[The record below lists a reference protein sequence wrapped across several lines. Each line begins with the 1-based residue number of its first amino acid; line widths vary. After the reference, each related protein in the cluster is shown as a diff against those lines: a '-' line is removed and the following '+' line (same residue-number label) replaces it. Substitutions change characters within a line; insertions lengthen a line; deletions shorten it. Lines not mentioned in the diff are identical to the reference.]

1 LITQCPSTELL
12 HSLLGFGNASPDV
25 QQLPALWALQGLM
38 GSSSLAEHIDT
49 SIFRQIMSL
58 ARSKSHDN
66 AVRITAMDTLYL
78 VAWDSSILGAVE
90 VKTRRAFINDM
101 SQILRET
108 KYVPLREA
116 ALPALAWGI
125 SWTLLCEDTD
135 LDCGVLAREVSE
147 LSHEDQVSLE
157 WSELLTE

>member
-1 LITQCPSTELL
+1 
-12 HSLLGFGNASPDV
+12 
-25 QQLPALWALQGLM
+25 M

-66 AVRITAMDTLYL
+66 AVRITAMDTLRL

-101 SQILRET
+101 SGILRET

-125 SWTLLCEDTD
+125 SLALSCEDTN
-135 LDCGVLAREVSE
+135 LDCGVLAREVLK
-147 LSHEDQVSLE
+147 LSHEDQVSRD
-157 WSELLTE
+157 WAGIPTG